1 MFQNLLG
8 ALSLT
13 FNDALLYASSTGNT
27 GSNKAWSLDKFF
39 NNVIELVK
47 HYGSYLLIIIGTA
60 ALIYSIIQA
69 FRKYVFQSQEVRT
82 GPVTM
87 ILGAVFGAAFM
98 IGGWGLANSIGQG
111 LSDSA
116 KGFGEGTS
124 SNTILMFLDFK
135 LNTLGHYLSNLR

>member
-8 ALSLT
+8 TLSLK
-13 FNDALLYASSTGNT
+13 FNDALLYASSTNT
-27 GSNKAWSLDKFF
+27 STKAWSLDKFF

-47 HYGSYLLIIIGTA
+47 HYGGYLLIIIGTA

-124 SNTILMFLDFK
+124 SSNTILMFLDFK